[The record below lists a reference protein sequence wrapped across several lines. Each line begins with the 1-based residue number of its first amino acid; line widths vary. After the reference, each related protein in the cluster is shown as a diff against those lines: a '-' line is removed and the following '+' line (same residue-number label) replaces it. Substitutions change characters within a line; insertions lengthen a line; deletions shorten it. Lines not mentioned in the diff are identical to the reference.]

1 MENCGGNGA
10 QKNVP
15 AVFVFY
21 ISGPGKAIF
30 FIGDSRNRVGH
41 PPEEGAVGQD
51 QSNE

>member
-10 QKNVP
+10 QKSVP

-21 ISGPGKAIF
+21 ISGKSVF

-41 PPEEGAVGQD
+41 PPEEDAVGQD